1 MRPVDVTV
9 IVHGPTFA
17 WIRPSKEPMTV
28 NLLLRH
34 PASAARPLPSAAVA
48 ATARHAV
55 LRPFLALLALL
66 VFLMPPAAVA
76 GSPQPGPPVTIRK
89 STGPITIDGDLS
101 DPGWQGIDSV
111 STWFETKVGDNVE
124 PHVKNVGYLAYD
136 DKYLYAAFRFDDPDP
151 KLIRAP
157 LGDHDAL
164 SGTSDYGGII
174 VDSRNDGKTAQM
186 FLANA
191 NGLEYDA
198 ISSDVT
204 GEDNSPD
211 WYWDTAGKITDTGY
225 TLEIRVPFS
234 SLRYANTPA
243 PTWGILLYRNY
254 PRERHYQFFSS
265 KLPRDVNCMVCN
277 SSKMTGLADL
287 PQGSHL
293 VVAPFATTQRTAGLP
308 SGPNGQPQ
316 PLGGPLVS
324 SPFKSVTGLDVKWS
338 PFTGLAIDGTVKP
351 DFSQVEADAGQI
363 VANERFALFVPEKR
377 NFFLE
382 GADLFAT
389 PLQAVYTRTVNAP
402 EFGVRATGRVGQTAF
417 TSLFARDRGEGVVII
432 PGSEGNDFALQD
444 FRSDAGVIRVRH
456 DYGPSF
462 VSALATVR
470 EIEGGGHNRLVGPD
484 FQWRPRPTDT
494 FTGQALWSHSTT
506 PQRTDLS
513 PEWDGR
519 TLSDRALVL
528 NWQHGTPKLDWYV
541 QAQDLGLEFRADDG
555 FIPQVGY
562 REYYGQLGYTMRPEK
577 RFFSRVRLF
586 AESFLD
592 EEQDGTPLNRHVQVG
607 AGADGRF
614 ASFTRIELNRDEFRV
629 GGRLLQRFRP
639 RLSIEASP
647 TRALNNLSFSV
658 ASGDEIDFDNARRGS
673 GTNISLSGTF
683 RPDVH
688 TALSLTTALRWLD
701 VDAGAAGSGRL
712 FTAQLERLRGTYMF
726 NSRMF
731 VRVIAQ
737 HVQTRRDPALYT
749 RTMESKSAD
758 LSLSGLF
765 AYKINFQTVLYAG
778 YGDQSTYSSSTAQL
792 EKSGRQAFAKVSYA
806 WQM

>member
-1 MRPVDVTV
+1 MV
-9 IVHGPTFA
+9 
-17 WIRPSKEPMTV
+17 
-28 NLLLRH
+28 LLPRH
-34 PASAARPLPSAAVA
+34 PALAGHSVPSAALAAVA
-48 ATARHAV
+48 THAGMDPR
-55 LRPFLALLALL
+55 LPL
-66 VFLMPPAAVA
+66 VFLLAALVVTHMPSRAAA
-76 GSPQPGPPVTIRK
+76 AAPQPGPPVTIK
-89 STGPITIDGDLS
+89 KTTGPITIDGDLS
-101 DPGWQGIDSV
+101 DAGWQGIEGV

-124 PHVKNVGYLAYD
+124 PHIKNVGYLAYD

-164 SGTSDYGGII
+164 SGTTDYGGII

-191 NGLEYDA
+191 NGLQYDA

-211 WYWDTAGKITDTGY
+211 WYWDTAGRITTSGY

-287 PQGSHL
+287 PHGSHL
-293 VVAPFATTQRTAGLP
+293 VVAPFATSQQTAFPERALGSPLKSGDVESKAGLD
-308 SGPNGQPQ
+308 
-316 PLGGPLVS
+316 L
-324 SPFKSVTGLDVKWS
+324 KWS
-338 PFTGLAIDGTVKP
+338 PFTGFAIDGTVKP

-382 GADLFAT
+382 GADLFST

-402 EFGVRATGRVGQTAF
+402 EFGVRATGRIGQTAF
-417 TSLFARDRGEGVVII
+417 TTLWARDRGDGVVII
-432 PGSEGNDFALQD
+432 PGPEGNEFALQD

-462 VSALATVR
+462 VSALATSR
-470 EIEGGGHNRLVGPD
+470 EIVGGGHNRLAGPD
-484 FQWRPRPTDT
+484 FQWRPRPADT
-494 FTGQALWSHSTT
+494 FTGQALWSHSVT
-506 PQRTDLS
+506 PLRSNLA

-519 TLSDRALVL
+519 TLSDRALML
-528 NWQHGTPKLDWYV
+528 SWQHGTPRLDWYV
-541 QAQDLGLEFRADDG
+541 QAQDLGPEFRADNG

-562 REYYGQLGYTMRPEK
+562 REYYGQLGYTVRPQK
-577 RFFSRVRLF
+577 RFYSRVRLF
-586 AESFLD
+586 AESYLD
-592 EEQDGTPLNRHVQVG
+592 EEQDGTPLTRHVQVG
-607 AGADGRF
+607 VGADGRF
-614 ASFTRIELNRDEFRV
+614 ASFMRLELNRDEFRV
-629 GGRLLQRFRP
+629 GGQLLQRFRP
-639 RLSIEASP
+639 RIQIDASP

-673 GTNISLSGTF
+673 GTNISFSGTL

-701 VDAGAAGSGRL
+701 VDGGAAGSGRL

-737 HVQTRRDPALYT
+737 YVQTQREPALYT
-749 RTMESKSAD
+749 FAVGRKSAD

-778 YGDQSTYSSSTAQL
+778 YGDQNTYANSTARM
-792 EKSGRQAFAKVSYA
+792 EGSGRQAFAKVSYA